1 MIANR
6 AKSATSKALL
16 KKEEFMKKLPIMLLV
31 LIFVCSA
38 TVMATGE
45 KVKGKIVLPKA
56 LNSVFKTAYP
66 KAKIKAVSKE
76 IEKGVTYYEVES
88 IDGKQKRDILY
99 TVDGKV
105 AEIEEAI
112 DLAALPDLVKET
124 LHKEFAGAKV
134 LKVEAMTKDEW
145 KSYEVKIQLK
155 GKKKEIA
162 IDATGKIIEK
172 PVGAEERR
180 D

>member
-1 MIANR
+1 
-6 AKSATSKALL
+6 
-16 KKEEFMKKLPIMLLV
+16 MKKVWVMLLV

-38 TVMATGE
+38 TMMATGE

-66 KAKIKAVSKE
+66 KAEIKAVSKE

-99 TVDGKV
+99 TADGKV

-112 DLAALPDLVKET
+112 DLSTLPESVKQT
-124 LHKEFAGAKV
+124 LDKEFAGAKM
-134 LKVEAMTKDEW
+134 LKAEALTKDDR

-162 IDATGKIIEK
+162 FDATGKIIEK
-172 PVGAEERR
+172 LVGEEEKK